1 MSHTGLSPSMVRL
14 SRLFRYRRFCNP
26 SVLPQPRDESRFGL
40 CPLSLAATDGIDVSF
55 FSSRYLDVSVPWVR
69 FHTPM
74 NSAQDDWRLL
84 RPRFRIQKSPD
95 RRLFASFPELIAG
108 YHVFRRLSMPRH
120 PPYTLSSLTTFI
132 DHRLAGRAC
141 RSYPSNTR
149 DNIDNVPTER
159 YNRHFRISPK
169 RCSTT
174 SARNERSRADDSL
187 LIHLQTEKPKTIGQK
202 SRRSNFS
209 INLEPRIHFSKS
221 FLAGTNFSG
230 KNPAERG

>member
-1 MSHTGLSPSMVRL
+1 LPGGPGSFTPDSTSLVLLWRAHVDGDLSMSHTGLSPSMVRL

-69 FHTPM
+69 FHTPIH
-74 NSAQDDWRLL
+74 SALDDSDYSE
-84 RPRFRIQKSPD
+84 PRFRIQKSPD

-132 DHRLAGRAC
+132 DHR
-141 RSYPSNTR
+141 
-149 DNIDNVPTER
+149 I
-159 YNRHFRISPK
+159 H
-169 RCSTT
+169 
-174 SARNERSRADDSL
+174 RADK
-187 LIHLQTEKPKTIGQK
+187 H
-202 SRRSNFS
+202 
-209 INLEPRIHFSKS
+209 
-221 FLAGTNFSG
+221 GTNDQ
-230 KNPAERG
+230 